1 MTYKEKVRF
10 LEQYQ
15 SNLSRQRMLEEEIEQ
30 LRSEATRMTAV
41 LSGMPGAKGG
51 AQDRIPRAV
60 ERIVGSALP
69 AELVDGD
76 NVGPDRTAVQL
87 AAGDCVVLL
96 SDGVAGPEE
105 DGWVRDLLAAFDGT
119 SPKDLA
125 QAIMEESERRVGA
138 ADDRT
143 AVVITLKKRE

>member
-15 SNLSRQRMLEEEIEQ
+15 GNLSRQRMLEEEIEQ

-60 ERIVGSALP
+60 ERIVEAQTRL
-69 AELVDGD
+69 E
-76 NVGPDRTAVQL
+76 TQL
-87 AAGDCVVLL
+87 AGCFSARGQV
-96 SDGVAGPEE
+96 
-105 DGWVRDLLAAFDGT
+105 T
-119 SPKDLA
+119 
-125 QAIMEESERRVGA
+125 QAISTVPVEQQREVLRRRYILGQSFEEIGGQMGLVARRAYQLHRAGV
-138 ADDRT
+138 DSMR
-143 AVVITLKKRE
+143 L

>member
-1 MTYKEKVRF
+1 MTYKEKIRF

-60 ERIVGSALP
+60 ERIVEAQTRLETQLP
-69 AELVDGD
+69 TMVNA
-76 NVGPDRTAVQL
+76 RT
-87 AAGDCVVLL
+87 
-96 SDGVAGPEE
+96 E
-105 DGWVRDLLAAFDGT
+105 T
-119 SPKDLA
+119 
-125 QAIMEESERRVGA
+125 I
-138 ADDRT
+138 
-143 AVVITLKKRE
+143 ITRPLRMSRFLFLPYS